1 MARSVVSFRVE
12 PPSMTFFTFVNPAL
26 VTIFSMSGTYPGAIS
41 TMTSSIESA
50 FSKVVSV
57 CSMTALPA
65 IFSSCL
71 GIDRPTR

>member
-1 MARSVVSFRVE
+1 MARSVVSLRVL
-12 PPSMTFFTFVNPAL
+12 PPSMIRVTLVSPAFA
-26 VTIFSMSGTYPGAIS
+26 TIFSTSGTKPGAIS
-41 TMTSSIESA
+41 TMTSSMPSA
-50 FSKVVSV
+50 FSKMVSV